1 MLFLHGCSIG
11 ITPNYYD
18 GNTVS
23 NNHTLSLGKFPIC
36 NFLNDAYKNW
46 LAQNSLNVLGATITT
61 DDMNVLNNII
71 NGVVS
76 TSIAI
81 GSGNIAGAGLTVV
94 GSVEGV
100 ISSLIQKNAHEM
112 IPSTVRGQLNLGD
125 LNNASGNNTF
135 HFYKMTIK
143 QEYAKIID
151 EFFSMYGYKI
161 NLVKIPSLFGRSN
174 WNYLKTKN
182 VNLVGNIPQKDLEEL
197 KEMFNRGVTIW
208 HSANT
213 FLDYSQNNTIIS

>member
-1 MLFLHGCSIG
+1 M
-11 ITPNYYD
+11 
-18 GNTVS
+18 
-23 NNHTLSLGKFPIC
+23 
-36 NFLNDAYKNW
+36 
-46 LAQNSLNVLGATITT
+46 LGATITT
-61 DDMNVLNNII
+61 DDMNILNNII

-81 GSGNIAGAGLTVV
+81 GSGNVAGAGLTVV

-143 QEYAKIID
+143 QEYARIID

-182 VNLVGNIPQKDLEEL
+182 VNLIGEIPEKDIEEL

-208 HSANT
+208 HNANT

>member
-23 NNHTLSLGKFPIC
+23 NNHTLALGKFPIC

-76 TSIAI
+76 TSIAV
-81 GSGNIAGAGLTVV
+81 GSGNIAGAGLTIV

-182 VNLVGNIPQKDLEEL
+182 VNLIGDIPQKDLEEL